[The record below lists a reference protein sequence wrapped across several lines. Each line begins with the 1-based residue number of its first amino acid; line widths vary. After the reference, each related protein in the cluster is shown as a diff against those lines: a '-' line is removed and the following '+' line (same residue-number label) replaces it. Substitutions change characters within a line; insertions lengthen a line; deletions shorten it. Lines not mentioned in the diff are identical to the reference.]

1 MLSYAFHE
9 GVDICVLTTGLEWWF
24 YLPREKGPPPERR
37 FATLDLRS
45 GSAAEIAALLDKYF
59 GRSALVTLSAERDA
73 REALRVLREEE
84 RLRAEIPRVWR
95 EMIDGPDPD
104 LIALVVRRVRD
115 HTGLRATPTDIAASL
130 GMTKSDP
137 MPQPIS
143 PRPPIGVKPPKGK
156 RENSRPTAFRLWGHE
171 SPASSY
177 AKVLVGVCAGIR
189 RCHESDFI
197 DRARSLWGSYR
208 PWVSS
213 DSTELIR
220 PVALETSGLYAEV
233 NLSAA
238 AITDRCRRLLEAFG
252 YSNTDLEIVFE

>member
-1 MLSYAFHE
+1 MTRLPPW
-9 GVDICVLTTGLEWWF
+9 VDI
-24 YLPREKGPPPERR
+24 PRAAAPDHVPRTPFIDILDPKS
-37 FATLDLRS
+37 FSALDLRS
-45 GSAAEIAALLDKYF
+45 GSAAEIATLLDKYF

-84 RLRAEIPRVWR
+84 RPEIPRVWR

-104 LIALVVRRVRD
+104 LVALVVRRVRD

-189 RCHESDFI
+189 RRHESDFI